1 MKWGV
6 RRYQNADGSLTAKGE
21 KRYTKN
27 EAYREKL
34 ASRAAKKASINKHRA
49 SEAKYNVK
57 DLKKRGTRSDAYKE
71 WEKEQHDARARKYE
85 REHQMTDSSG
95 NKYVRKYDDS
105 FQSLFDKMGDDW
117 SAKSKVQDLIDENLK
132 DARRYTESAKRWTNN
147 NEKLMNMEV
156 SALTKKSEIRRVF
169 HS

>member
-1 MKWGV
+1 
-6 RRYQNADGSLTAKGE
+6 
-21 KRYTKN
+21 
-27 EAYREKL
+27 
-34 ASRAAKKASINKHRA
+34 
-49 SEAKYNVK
+49 
-57 DLKKRGTRSDAYKE
+57 
-71 WEKEQHDARARKYE
+71 
-85 REHQMTDSSG
+85 MTDSSG